1 MRLPQRNACAG
12 ALASNKPRRTA
23 IAPVILIA
31 SRIADTPDPGRT
43 RRDGY
48 GKTACWPDGRAAG
61 EGLAL
66 QQGFEKRLGDVI
78 NKGGD
83 VLYGGLKGVEK
94 ESLRISPDGLLATTP
109 HPEGLGSALT
119 NRYITTDFS
128 EALLEFVTPAFATT
142 WEALRCIC
150 DIHQFTYGHLGD
162 ELLWTASMPC
172 RIPSDRK
179 IPLARYGDSN
189 VGRMKTIYRRGLGH
203 RYGREMQLIA
213 GVHFNYSLPEAFWPV
228 YQDVLGSDLS
238 RMDFRSE
245 HYLAMIRNF
254 RRMGWIIL
262 YLFGASPAV
271 CRTFAAASNL
281 EALNAGTWFEPWATS
296 LRMSDLG
303 YSNKNQSRINISLNS
318 LDEYVRDL
326 SKAINTP
333 EPSYEEIGVKV
344 DGEYRQLN
352 ANLLQIENEYYS
364 PVRPKRVT
372 RSGEQPT
379 AALRRDGIEYVE
391 VRSLDTSMFDPSGI
405 SQNTMR
411 FIEAFLIYCLLQD
424 SPEISASEMEEISW
438 NHTATATRGREPDL
452 ALRRDGGRIGL
463 QAWAGEILDGVQVV
477 ADAIDRDGDNYSAA
491 VQQLHTCVADPDA
504 TPSGRIINE
513 LETTGSSFFDFA
525 LQTAER
531 HRDYFASITP
541 LSGAR
546 ETVLADEAA
555 ASVLR
560 QKDIEAADEISLDE
574 YLQSYFRAC

>member
-1 MRLPQRNACAG
+1 
-12 ALASNKPRRTA
+12 
-23 IAPVILIA
+23 
-31 SRIADTPDPGRT
+31 
-43 RRDGY
+43 
-48 GKTACWPDGRAAG
+48 
-61 EGLAL
+61 L

-78 NKGGD
+78 SNGGD

-94 ESLRISPDGLLATTP
+94 EALRISPDGLLAETP
-109 HPEGLGSALT
+109 HPPNLGSALT
-119 NRYITTDFS
+119 HRYITTDFS

-150 DIHQFTYGHLGD
+150 DIHQFTYEQLGD

-189 VGRMKTIYRRGLGH
+189 VGRMKTIYRRGLGY

-213 GVHFNYSLPEAFWPV
+213 GVHFNYSLPEGFWPV
-228 YQDVLGSDLS
+228 YQDAVGSDLS
-238 RMDFRSE
+238 AMDFRSE
-245 HYLAMIRNF
+245 QYLAMIRNF
-254 RRMGWIIL
+254 RRMGWLIL

-271 CRTFAAASNL
+271 CRSFAAASSL

-333 EPSYEEIGVKV
+333 EPSYQELGVKV
-344 DGEYRQLN
+344 DGRYRQLN

-391 VRSLDTSMFDPSGI
+391 VRSLDINMFDPAGI

-424 SPEISASEMEEISW
+424 SPKISAGEMDDISW
-438 NHTATATRGREPDL
+438 NHTETAKRGREPGL
-452 ALRRDGGRIGL
+452 TLRRGGREIEL
-463 QAWAGEILDGVQVV
+463 LAWAGEILDGVMVV
-477 ADAIDRDGDNYSAA
+477 AEAIDRDGDNYSAA
-491 VQQLHTCVADPDA
+491 VQQLRTCVEDANA

-513 LETTGSSFFDFA
+513 LERTGSSFFDFA
-525 LQTAER
+525 LETAVR

-546 ETVLADEAA
+546 RAVLSDETA
-555 ASVLR
+555 ASVQR
-560 QKDIEAADEISLDE
+560 QKDIEAADEISLDD